1 MNYKNILYTTSHVF
15 LMLFM
20 YLFIVHR
27 YSKKKTV
34 GVCIA
39 SFLILT
45 TTDVLKLNFFP
56 DSQLCYLLVTIFQ
69 ICVTQFTGVYI
80 AKYRDSKLLF
90 IGLSASN
97 YVIAGSVMAIILYI
111 WTENMVISMA
121 GSIVIHIAILFVLYV
136 RIRAIWFRFQERESG
151 KSWWEL
157 CLIPVFF
164 YCGFCTL
171 AFFPVKLEENPQ
183 NIPAVLTFLITMFVS
198 YVVVLRYLESESERT
213 GIYWKNIFF
222 ESYIK
227 GLEAQYSLVE
237 QSERNLKILRHDMRY
252 YSGMIDALL
261 NQQAYDEI
269 RNVTAHIKVVSDENK
284 IVKYCENLMANS
296 IISHMMER
304 ARQYGVSVQL
314 EAAVPRELPFN
325 NYEFAAVIANLI
337 ENAVRCVSGLQTEE
351 KCVETKIECDEKHVL
366 IHVQKH
372 MKKKLCLMRR
382 RAFQRVRQGKDMVW
396 ECRVYRHFQIRL
408 AGILA
413 VTVKKGFSIS
423 CCLQSFKPEK
433 NLLL

>member
-80 AKYRDSKLLF
+80 AKHRDSKLLF

-121 GSIVIHIAILFVLYV
+121 GSMVIHIAILFVLYV

-314 EAAVPRELPFN
+314 EAVVPRELPFN

-366 IHVQKH
+366 IHVQNAYEKEIMLDATTGLPKSQAGEGH
-372 MKKKLCLMRR
+372 GLGMQSVQ
-382 RAFQRVRQGKDMVW
+382 AFSDKIGGNIGCYCEK
-396 ECRVYRHFQIRL
+396 
-408 AGILA
+408 GI
-413 VTVKKGFSIS
+413 FHI
-423 CCLQSFKPEK
+423 
-433 NLLL
+433 LLFAKF

>member
-164 YCGFCTL
+164 L
-171 AFFPVKLEENPQ
+171 LW
-183 NIPAVLTFLITMFVS
+183 FLH
-198 YVVVLRYLESESERT
+198 T
-213 GIYWKNIFF
+213 GIFP
-222 ESYIK
+222 S
-227 GLEAQYSLVE
+227 
-237 QSERNLKILRHDMRY
+237 
-252 YSGMIDALL
+252 
-261 NQQAYDEI
+261 
-269 RNVTAHIKVVSDENK
+269 
-284 IVKYCENLMANS
+284 
-296 IISHMMER
+296 
-304 ARQYGVSVQL
+304 
-314 EAAVPRELPFN
+314 
-325 NYEFAAVIANLI
+325 
-337 ENAVRCVSGLQTEE
+337 QT
-351 KCVETKIECDEKHVL
+351 
-366 IHVQKH
+366 
-372 MKKKLCLMRR
+372 
-382 RAFQRVRQGKDMVW
+382 
-396 ECRVYRHFQIRL
+396 
-408 AGILA
+408 
-413 VTVKKGFSIS
+413 
-423 CCLQSFKPEK
+423 
-433 NLLL
+433 